1 MSMINSKAIK
11 DIAVGMKASSTHRVT
26 DEKIR
31 AFASVSEDFNPIHLD
46 ADYALN
52 TRFGKRIAHGAML
65 ASFIS
70 SLFAMKLPG
79 PGCIYISQNT
89 VFKKPVYINDEVIA
103 EIEITSID
111 ELKKRVF
118 FSTLCY
124 VNDQIVLEGTAEIYI
139 P

>member
-1 MSMINSKAIK
+1 MIDSKTIT
-11 DIAVGMKASSTHRVT
+11 DIIVGMKASSIHLVT

-31 AFASVSEDFNPIHLD
+31 AFASISEDFNPIHLD
-46 ADYALN
+46 EEYAQK
-52 TRFGKRIAHGAML
+52 TRFGKRIAHGAMVT
-65 ASFIS
+65 SFIS

-79 PGCIYISQNT
+79 PGCIYISQHT
-89 VFKKPVYINDEVIA
+89 LFKKPVYINDSVIS
-103 EIEITSID
+103 EIKVTSID
-111 ELKKRVF
+111 EVKKRVF